1 MSDIAKDKAST
12 SNAPCK
18 RRAKPV
24 ESFIE
29 FDSALGELAVIYG
42 WARDHHWLHSFSPT
56 SFVTA
61 HATNIN

>member
-12 SNAPCK
+12 SNAPYK

-29 FDSALGELAVIYG
+29 FGSALGELAVT
-42 WARDHHWLHSFSPT
+42 WLGTRPSLASLVQSDLFRHR
-56 SFVTA
+56 A
-61 HATNIN
+61 CYKY